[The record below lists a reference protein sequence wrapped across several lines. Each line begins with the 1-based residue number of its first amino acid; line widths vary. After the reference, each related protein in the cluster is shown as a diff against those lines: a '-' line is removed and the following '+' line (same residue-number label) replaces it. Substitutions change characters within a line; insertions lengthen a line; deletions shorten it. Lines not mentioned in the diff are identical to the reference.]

1 MYNKFLE
8 FAVQLAKAA
17 GGIQLAYFRGDRLS
31 IETKSNV
38 YDVVTR
44 ADKESEELIAGMI
57 AERYPD
63 HAILG
68 EEGGCR
74 GNAASD
80 WRWVVDP
87 LDGTT
92 NYSQGLPLFT
102 VSIALQYR
110 GETIVGVVYAPY
122 LNELFT
128 ATKGGGAYLQYAS
141 REPERLRVG
150 EKQTLA
156 TSVIASGFPYDK
168 DVNPDNNSD
177 NVARI
182 IPYVRDVRRLGSAAY
197 DISCVAA
204 GLLDGRAVT
213 THWRSADRL
222 RQLYP
227 GLRVDDD
234 RIFIE
239 SGKYWTSAGVTAGI
253 DLALALIERDFGA
266 ALSQQVAR
274 RLVVFMRRNGDQ
286 RQYSQTLRLQDR
298 VAAPFRELVEKMEAR
313 LSARWSVDDM
323 ADACQM
329 SRRTF
334 QRKFA
339 AHFGV
344 APTEVL
350 RRLREERAGA
360 LESAGKMTRKAVEQH
375 VGPVPKRPRQ

>member
-1 MYNKFLE
+1 MYDELLK

-44 ADKESEELIAGMI
+44 ADRESEELIAGMI

-102 VSIALQYR
+102 
-110 GETIVGVVYAPY
+110 
-122 LNELFT
+122 

-141 REPERLRVG
+141 RESERLRVG

-204 GLLDGRAVT
+204 GLLDG
-213 THWRSADRL
+213 
-222 RQLYP
+222 
-227 GLRVDDD
+227 
-234 RIFIE
+234 
-239 SGKYWTSAGVTAGI
+239 YWE
-253 DLALALIERDFGA
+253 LALHEWDVCAAELILAEAGG
-266 ALSQQVAR
+266 
-274 RLVVFMRRNGDQ
+274 VVCD
-286 RQYSQTLRLQDR
+286 
-298 VAAPFRELVEKMEAR
+298 
-313 LSARWSVDDM
+313 
-323 ADACQM
+323 
-329 SRRTF
+329 
-334 QRKFA
+334 
-339 AHFGV
+339 
-344 APTEVL
+344 L
-350 RRLREERAGA
+350 RRDRGISIVAGNGA
-360 LESAGKMTRKAVEQH
+360 IVKEILKYVR
-375 VGPVPKRPRQ
+375 

>member
-1 MYNKFLE
+1 MYDELLK

-44 ADKESEELIAGMI
+44 ADRESEELIAGMI

-182 IPYVRDVRRLGSAAY
+182 IPYVRAGFCGLRHQLRRRRTAGRLLGTGAARM
-197 DISCVAA
+197 
-204 GLLDGRAVT
+204 G
-213 THWRSADRL
+213 RL
-222 RQLYP
+222 R
-227 GLRVDDD
+227 
-234 RIFIE
+234 
-239 SGKYWTSAGVTAGI
+239 
-253 DLALALIERDFGA
+253 
-266 ALSQQVAR
+266 
-274 RLVVFMRRNGDQ
+274 
-286 RQYSQTLRLQDR
+286 
-298 VAAPFRELVEKMEAR
+298 
-313 LSARWSVDDM
+313 
-323 ADACQM
+323 
-329 SRRTF
+329 RRTDP
-334 QRKFA
+334 RR
-339 AHFGV
+339 GRG
-344 APTEVL
+344 
-350 RRLREERAGA
+350 RRLRPAPRPGHLDRRGQRRDREGNLEVRAVNSPKTKSLQA
-360 LESAGKMTRKAVEQH
+360 LQPILNEGGSKFPPLHMCVY
-375 VGPVPKRPRQ
+375 